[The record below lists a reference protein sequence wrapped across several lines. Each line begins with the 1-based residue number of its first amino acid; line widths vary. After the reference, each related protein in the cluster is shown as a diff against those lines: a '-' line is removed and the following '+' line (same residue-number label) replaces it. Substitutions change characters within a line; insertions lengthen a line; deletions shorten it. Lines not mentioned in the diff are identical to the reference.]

1 MSFDGTQTRAHW
13 LGSTSSFATSPR
25 PPRRMEDED
34 EEGARSH
41 RRLPPSPKQVFL
53 LVLFVANRARWIIF
67 PRQGL
72 MSSAL
77 LARLHQAPPR
87 LPELP
92 DRSRSDKN
100 LRLRDS
106 PSPSKHGLSAKKFYP
121 EQEFTFEELVSY
133 LSIRVATR
141 ASSSS
146 YYISR
151 PGTSYH
157 WTLVKRNQATY

>member
-1 MSFDGTQTRAHW
+1 MRKERGPIAGCR
-13 LGSTSSFATSPR
+13 PR
-25 PPRRMEDED
+25 PSRYFCW
-34 EEGARSH
+34 SCS
-41 RRLPPSPKQVFL
+41 LPTE
-53 LVLFVANRARWIIF
+53 LVGERPLRQMALTFFIIF